1 MSDSAASPLFKVG
14 ATVNILMCTA
24 VIHGWLETF
33 STTNTGNVV
42 KHAVWSDST
51 ENKLNCQ
58 RLKLGVLQWV
68 VEFEIQFTSILLTY
82 HLVFTTGPIL
92 AVTKPQQLSNSAA
105 HC

>member
-1 MSDSAASPLFKVG
+1 MDGWKCSALP
-14 ATVNILMCTA
+14 ILENA
-24 VIHGWLETF
+24 
-33 STTNTGNVV
+33 V
-42 KHAVWSDST
+42 KHAIWRDST

-82 HLVFTTGPIL
+82 HLVVATGPIL
-92 AVTKPQQLSNSAA
+92 AVTEPQQLSNSAA